1 LGAGAFEDPDAAS
14 PVEPVALPA
23 PVPAG
28 LVPVPGRLVPIP
40 GYVPSPLPVPPAA
53 DGFVPS
59 PVPGGFDE
67 RPEFAPLA
75 AVDPVAA
82 LELVPA
88 AFAAGLSWSMLGIAG
103 PAVESAA
110 AAAGFA

>member
-1 LGAGAFEDPDAAS
+1 LGAGAFEDPVAVS
-14 PVEPVALPA
+14 PVEPVPLPA

-40 GYVPSPLPVPPAA
+40 AYVPSPLPVPPAA
-53 DGFVPS
+53 DGP
-59 PVPGGFDE
+59 PLVPGAFDE
-67 RPEFAPLA
+67 RPEFVPLA

-82 LELVPA
+82 LELA